1 MQEKSYGQDIF
12 SKKSLD
18 QLICSLN
25 MSSTVKK
32 SNDIMEVITLL
43 ESNLPFMKC
52 GIINHGAMKLRNQK
66 LLFKQL

>member
-12 SKKSLD
+12 SKKLLD

-25 MSSTVKK
+25 MSLTVKK
-32 SNDIMEVITLL
+32 LNDIMEVITLL

-52 GIINHGAMKLRNQK
+52 GITNHGAMKLRNQK